1 MGLGFES
8 LIGQVHNAR
17 RIRLVTPEYL
27 HMLMDIATDRF
38 AENAKRIERF
48 RTAFRQAFVDQPVP
62 QTRKN
67 QDGEEWEDAAAR
79 RERKRAEGLKK
90 KAELE
95 QRKKTTDES
104 SDLEL
109 AGESLSLGL

>member
-8 LIGQVHNAR
+8 LIGQVHNES

-27 HMLMDIATDRF
+27 HMLMDIATERF
-38 AENAKRIERF
+38 AENSKRIERF
-48 RTAFRQAFVDQPVP
+48 QKAFKQAFVEQPAP
-62 QTRKN
+62 QTRRN
-67 QDGEEWEDAAAR
+67 QEGEEWEDAAAR

-95 QRKKTTDES
+95 QKKTTNQSHDP
-104 SDLEL
+104 EL
-109 AGESLSLGL
+109 AEEDLSLGL